1 MGIFDKN
8 YEKVSDNLYEDIK
21 KYLKPKDGMKHII
34 MLNTMS
40 KSITNGLECENK
52 YTIQVNSI
60 IEAMQNE
67 GYEIID
73 VKIDNTSY
81 QAMGNAFFIRSLI
94 IYK

>member
-1 MGIFDKN
+1 MGLFDKN
-8 YEKVSDNLYEDIK
+8 YEKSTEDLYENVK
-21 KYLKPKDGMKHII
+21 QYLKHKDGMKHVI

-52 YTIQVNSI
+52 YTIQNNNI
-60 IEAMQNE
+60 IEAMQVD

-73 VKIDNTSY
+73 VKIDNTTY
-81 QAMGNAFFIRSLI
+81 QSMGNAFLIRTLI